1 MTWGI
6 VVLLA
11 AGVWGQRLIGMFVG
25 GRVLARVPALGR
37 LATLIP
43 AAVVMAV
50 IVQLSITA
58 GRSLVIDARLAGM
71 AVAAV
76 LVWRRAPF
84 VAVVVAAAATTA
96 VVRAVGA

>member
-11 AGVWGQRLIGMFVG
+11 AGVWGQRFVGMFVG

-50 IVQLSITA
+50 VVQLSVTS
-58 GRSLVIDARLAGM
+58 GRTIVVDARAAGI

-76 LVWRRAPF
+76 AVWRRAPF
-84 VAVVVAAAATTA
+84 VVVVLVAAAATGI
-96 VVRAVGA
+96 VRAVGR